1 MTRIIK
7 APDVR
12 RSEILDVTQRL
23 FYLKGYEQTSIQD
36 IITEIGIAKGTF
48 YHYFSSKQDLLDAM
62 IERMIEQTLQTVEPI
77 VNDDQLNA
85 LEKFTQFFAYIE
97 SWKIENKTFLLEV
110 LKVWHKDENAIFRQ
124 KMGVET
130 TRAVAPVL
138 AKIIK
143 QGVVE
148 GIFVTDYPEDL
159 AEVILQIGQPL
170 SETATELLLNVEQD
184 DHTLEIIT
192 RKVIVYERA
201 IERVLGAPPNSL
213 KLFDLD
219 IIKLWF
225 E

>member
-12 RSEILDVTQRL
+12 RSEILDVAQRL
-23 FYLKGYEQTSIQD
+23 IYLKGYEQTSVQD

-62 IERMIEQTLQTVEPI
+62 IERMIDQTLQTVEPI
-77 VNDDQLNA
+77 VKDDQLNA
-85 LEKFTQFFAYIE
+85 LEKFTRFFAYIE

-138 AKIIK
+138 AKIIQ

-170 SETATELLLNVEQD
+170 SETATELLLNIEQD
-184 DHTLEIIT
+184 EHTLEIIT

-213 KLFDLD
+213 KLFDLN

>member
-12 RSEILDVTQRL
+12 RSEILDVAQRL
-23 FYLKGYEQTSIQD
+23 IYLKGYEQTSVQD

-62 IERMIEQTLQTVEPI
+62 IERMIDQTLQTVEPI
-77 VNDDQLNA
+77 VKDDQLNA
-85 LEKFTQFFAYIE
+85 LEKFTRFFAYIE

-138 AKIIK
+138 AKIIQ

-170 SETATELLLNVEQD
+170 SETATELLLNIEQD
-184 DHTLEIIT
+184 EHTLEIIT
-192 RKVIVYERA
+192 RKVNVYERA

-213 KLFDLD
+213 KLFDLN

>member
-12 RSEILDVTQRL
+12 RGEILDVAQRL
-23 FYLKGYEQTSIQD
+23 IYLKGYEQTSVQD

-62 IERMIEQTLQTVEPI
+62 IERMIDQTLQTVEPI
-77 VNDDQLNA
+77 VKDDQLNA
-85 LEKFTQFFAYIE
+85 LEKFTRFFAYIE

-138 AKIIK
+138 AKIIQ

-170 SETATELLLNVEQD
+170 SETATELLLNIEQD
-184 DHTLEIIT
+184 EHTLEIIT

-213 KLFDLD
+213 KLFDLN

>member
-12 RSEILDVTQRL
+12 RSEILDVAQKL
-23 FYLKGYEQTSIQD
+23 IYLKGYEQTSVQD

-48 YHYFSSKQDLLDAM
+48 YHYFSSKQDLLDA
-62 IERMIEQTLQTVEPI
+62 IIKRMIEQTLQTVEPI
-77 VNDDQLNA
+77 VNDNQLNA
-85 LEKFTQFFAYIE
+85 LEKFTRFFAYIE

-138 AKIIK
+138 AKIIQ

-148 GIFVTDYPEDL
+148 GIFVTNYPEDL

-170 SETATELLLNVEQD
+170 SETATELLLNIEQD

>member
-7 APDVR
+7 DPDVR
-12 RSEILDVTQRL
+12 RSEILDVAQKL
-23 FYLKGYEQTSIQD
+23 FYLKGYEQTSVQD

-62 IERMIEQTLQTVEPI
+62 IKRMIDQTLQTVEPI

-85 LEKFTQFFAYIE
+85 LEKFTRFFAYIE

-138 AKIIK
+138 AKIIQ
-143 QGVVE
+143 QGAVE
-148 GIFVTDYPEDL
+148 GIFVTAYPEDL

-170 SETATELLLNVEQD
+170 SETATELLLNIEQD
-184 DHTLEIIT
+184 DQTLEIIT

-213 KLFDLD
+213 KLFDLN